1 MIFYFFPLL
10 LFPPC
15 LFLSLPLNKCL
26 EDAFIHLGGSI
37 YSMGG
42 PNGNQTLKWCN
53 VSVGPYQWNRRGPSN
68 NPPHFP
74 QVPTSRGEKQSE
86 RMSPEK
92 AVGNLCCNICQDV
105 VTCWCW
111 NTTGSK
117 VLLLF
122 KWLVSL
128 IWLISK
134 FIRCCW
140 KLTRCHSTATFLYTH
155 CANSDFYSLGIGKY
169 RLRRRTF
176 PQLMPGIPSS
186 GSCNCPVVFFL
197 SGSCESSGLWRHS
210 QGAIKSFVPG
220 TEQQVFLLAVK
231 AEDSFSCQCLFLRWP
246 PPESAAPSEAE
257 MSGQTPHLINLTGY
271 DKQNSFH
278 SSVHFW

>member
-1 MIFYFFPLL
+1 
-10 LFPPC
+10 
-15 LFLSLPLNKCL
+15 
-26 EDAFIHLGGSI
+26 
-37 YSMGG
+37 MGG

-53 VSVGPYQWNRRGPSN
+53 VSVGLYQWNRRGPSN

-155 CANSDFYSLGIGKY
+155 CASSDFYSLGIVKY
-169 RLRRRTF
+169 RLRRWTF

-197 SGSCESSGLWRHS
+197 SGSCGSSGLWRQLRVCNKVICSWDWAASVSAGSKSRRFIQLSVSVS
-210 QGAIKSFVPG
+210 QVATSRVCCSFWSRDVRANATSDKSNWIWQTG
-220 TEQQVFLLAVK
+220 L
-231 AEDSFSCQCLFLRWP
+231 FS
-246 PPESAAPSEAE
+246 
-257 MSGQTPHLINLTGY
+257 
-271 DKQNSFH
+271 
-278 SSVHFW
+278 